1 MTARKPNSPLSDATI
16 ESLCTAVQ
24 PAELGARQRER
35 MRKRILSEARET
47 APEGTQTLRS
57 DAAEWI
63 EVAPAVEIRE
73 LSRDVQA
80 GTHVSLLRMRPGGV
94 IRAHRHTKDEEF
106 VVLEGE
112 CHIGTHVLAAGD
124 VHRASAGSLHEQVTT
139 RDGVLVLLRG
149 EFPYPR

>member
-1 MTARKPNSPLSDATI
+1 MTARKPTSPLSDATI
-16 ESLCTAVQ
+16 ESLSNALQ
-24 PAELGARQRER
+24 PAELGGRQRQP
-35 MRKRILSEARET
+35 MRRRTVAEARET
-47 APEGTQTLRS
+47 APEGTETFRS
-57 DAAEWI
+57 EALEWI

-73 LSRDVQA
+73 LSRDTHG

-94 IRAHRHTKDEEF
+94 IKAHRHTKDEEF

-112 CHIGTHVLAAGD
+112 CHIGAHVLTAGD

-149 EFPYPR
+149 EYPYPR